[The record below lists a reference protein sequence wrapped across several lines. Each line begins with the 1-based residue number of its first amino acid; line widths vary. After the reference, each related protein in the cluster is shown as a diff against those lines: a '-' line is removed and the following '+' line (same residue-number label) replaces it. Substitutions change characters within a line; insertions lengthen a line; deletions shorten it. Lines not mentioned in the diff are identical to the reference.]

1 MFNPK
6 APLCIVDTETGGLQ
20 LRHPIIQI
28 AAVVV
33 LPAEDWREIDSL
45 QLKLTFDPAACEKE
59 ALAVNHYTP
68 EAWKGA
74 VEPGEAIGAL
84 ARLFERHRSKGMM
97 SKAGKPYRVAVA
109 AGYNAP
115 FDSERIFKLARERNL
130 FLPVSF
136 HWLCA
141 MQLAFW
147 KGVDVT
153 SFKLTEVAKALGL
166 DPAGAHD
173 ALVDVRL
180 TAQVLRRLLSEAK

>member
-1 MFNPK
+1 MFDPK
-6 APLCIVDTETGGLQ
+6 APLCIADTETGGLQ

-33 LPAEDWREIDSL
+33 LPSEDWREIDTFNA
-45 QLKLTFDPAACEKE
+45 KLTFDPAACEKE

-84 ARLFERHRSKGMM
+84 ARLFERHRTKGMV
-97 SKAGKPYRVAVA
+97 SKAGKAYKVAVA

-115 FDSERIFKLARERNL
+115 FDSERVFKLARERSL

-136 HWLCA
+136 HWLCV

-147 KGVDVT
+147 KGVNVT
-153 SFKLTEVAKALGL
+153 SFRLTEVAKALDV
-166 DPAGAHD
+166 DPTGAHD

-180 TAQVLRRLLSEAK
+180 TAAVLRRLMEGA